1 MFTRIVNAV
10 EVVAAGIAIV
20 FVVLLFTYRPARAR
34 LPYSTTTGAA
44 PAGAAIYA
52 DHCATCHGDRGQGG
66 IGPKLAGG
74 QVVARFPNE
83 ADEIG
88 VVTDGEDGMPA
99 WAGTFSPAQITA
111 VVNFTRS
118 GL

>member
-20 FVVLLFTYRPARAR
+20 FVVLLFSYRPVKARS
-34 LPYSTTTGAA
+34 PYGTTTAV

-52 DHCATCHGDRGQGG
+52 DRCATCHGGRGQGG
-66 IGPKLAGG
+66 IGPKVGGG

-88 VVTDGEDGMPA
+88 VVTNGEDGMPA
-99 WAGTFSPAQITA
+99 WGGTLSPAQIKAA
-111 VVNFTRS
+111 VDFTRS

>member
-20 FVVLLFTYRPARAR
+20 FVVLLFIYRPAKASS
-34 LPYSTTTGAA
+34 PYGTTTGAV
-44 PAGAAIYA
+44 PTGAAIYA
-52 DHCATCHGDRGQGG
+52 DRRATCHGDRGQGG
-66 IGPKLAGG
+66 IGPKLGGG

-99 WAGTFSPAQITA
+99 WGGTLSPAQIKAA
-111 VVNFTRS
+111 VDFTRS